1 MKKRRRRIGL
11 LSTSLAVLASLLLAC
26 GPAPPAPE
34 VEYSG
39 CRTVSFPGPVCA
51 LWPGQPSLKLWVRV
65 DPGTEAEIRADGKRL
80 TVTGEESQNGLRFKL
95 TLPPQTSS
103 LTVCLRPRE
112 GQLSSPWSL
121 KLVSSTKPPWLDE
134 VQRLAIS
141 GKEKEFRQRLV
152 DLLKVAPRKERGSL
166 LKLLALQA
174 HADERDDEAATWLRQ
189 GILADHG
196 EGLRSEEVDKA
207 TLLGFFFL
215 EAGRFAEARQVLT
228 DLEVPAGAPAN
239 AKYEVAYKMG
249 LLASSVGDYRSAL
262 EDLRQASGLAERGGM
277 VIQLLSSEQV
287 RARILQE
294 LGRSK
299 EASGIFPGLHV
310 LLNEAMLKRQADSC
324 DEANL
329 LINEAWSRLLAREGG
344 EKAEDPTLMLKQA
357 QADFGTHCRKPDQ
370 QLNVRL
376 NLALAD
382 QQEHRWSA
390 ARQALREAEAPS
402 LASHAKLDQRLWW
415 LDLKGRQAI
424 AEEDPGGALDLYDQ
438 LAKLAREAQ
447 SSEGGFRAAV
457 GRAHA
462 QEKLDRPAEAIAS
475 FQQADRLIDEETL
488 HIPAYEGRDS
498 FVAQRELEVRRY
510 LQLLLDRGLRQDAFD
525 LVRRDRSRLL
535 RQLAVK
541 DRLAHLTSGEQQR
554 WDQSLSEYWSL
565 RAEIDHEAAQE
576 SLLPGDELKHALE
589 SRAERLDK
597 ARKELD
603 RAMAE
608 LDDSRTREERRP
620 SPPDPGEV
628 ILAYHPLPE
637 GWVGFAA
644 DSTGIKVATFDLP
657 EEALADPR
665 APKSL
670 EALAPRLLGP
680 FEAVLQRARL
690 VRVLPFGRLR
700 SVDFHALP
708 FAQGALLAK
717 IPVVY
722 GLDLPTHLS
731 TVPVGRPVAL
741 LVANPEGNLP
751 EAQKES
757 KKVADA
763 VRGWGQGWTPKRLD
777 GMDANEDA
785 VREALLGADLFDFA
799 GHGVFEDSGWDS
811 ALLLADGSRL
821 TPRDLLTLRRVPAWV
836 VLSTCEG
843 GLSSKEAPGEGI
855 GLAQAFLLAGSQ
867 AVVATTR
874 PVRDT
879 EARDFVVELYRG
891 WKPGMDLAQQVRRA
905 QLACRR
911 KNPAADWASFR
922 LLEP

>member
-1 MKKRRRRIGL
+1 MAGKK
-11 LSTSLAVLASLLLAC
+11 
-26 GPAPPAPE
+26 E
-34 VEYSG
+34 
-39 CRTVSFPGPVCA
+39 
-51 LWPGQPSLKLWVRV
+51 
-65 DPGTEAEIRADGKRL
+65 
-80 TVTGEESQNGLRFKL
+80 
-95 TLPPQTSS
+95 
-103 LTVCLRPRE
+103 
-112 GQLSSPWSL
+112 
-121 KLVSSTKPPWLDE
+121 
-134 VQRLAIS
+134 
-141 GKEKEFRQRLV
+141 EFRQRLV
-152 DLLKVAPRKERGSL
+152 DLLKAAPRKERWNL
-166 LKLLALQA
+166 LRLLAVQA
-174 HADERDDEAATWLRQ
+174 RADGNDDEAVSWLRQ

-207 TLLGFFFL
+207 TLLAFIL
-215 EAGRFAEARQVLT
+215 MEDGRFAEARQALT
-228 DLEVPAGAPAN
+228 GLKIIGLPADSRY
-239 AKYEVAYKMG
+239 KVAYYLG
-249 LLASSVGDYRSAL
+249 LLGDWVGDYRSAL
-262 EDLRQASGLAERGGM
+262 ENLRQASDLAERGGL
-277 VIQLLSSEQV
+277 VQSRLRSEQV

-294 LGRSK
+294 LGRSE
-299 EASGIFPGLHV
+299 EASEIFTHLHV
-310 LLNEAMLKRQADSC
+310 LLPDVLLKKPVDYPC
-324 DEANL
+324 DEASL
-329 LINEAWSRLLAREGG
+329 LINEAWSRLLAGEGG
-344 EKAEDPTLMLKQA
+344 EKAEDPTPTLKRAEALFDAPCGQPA
-357 QADFGTHCRKPDQ
+357 QR
-370 QLNVRL
+370 LNVRL

-390 ARQALREAEAPS
+390 ARQALSEAEGPS
-402 LASHAKLDQRLWW
+402 LASRAKLDQRLWW

-424 AEEDPGGALDLYDQ
+424 AEGDPGGALDLYDQ

-462 QEKLDRPAEAIAS
+462 QEKLDRPAEATAS

-498 FVAQRELEVRRY
+498 FVAQRELEMRRY

-535 RQLAVK
+535 RQLAVR

-576 SLLPGDELKHALE
+576 SFLPGDELKRVVE
-589 SRAERLDK
+589 SRAGQLDK

-603 RAMAE
+603 HAMFE
-608 LDDSRTREERRP
+608 LGDPRTREEGRP
-620 SPPDPGEV
+620 PPPGPGEV

-644 DSTGIKVATFDLP
+644 SSEGIKVATFDLP
-657 EEALADPR
+657 EDALADPR
-665 APKSL
+665 APRSL
-670 EALAPRLLGP
+670 EALASRLLGP
-680 FEAVLQRARL
+680 FESVVQRARL
-690 VRVLPFGRLR
+690 VRVLPFGPLR

-708 FAQGALLAK
+708 FVHETLLAK

-731 TVPVGRPVAL
+731 TAPVGRPVAL
-741 LVANPEGNLP
+741 LVADPEGNLP

-757 KKVADA
+757 KKVADT

-777 GMDANEDA
+777 GTDASEDA

-811 ALLLADGSRL
+811 ALLLAAGSRL

-843 GLSSKEAPGEGI
+843 GRSSKEAPGEGI

-891 WKPGMDLAQQVRRA
+891 WRPGMDLAQQVRRA